1 VTPQEATEFFS
12 MLMAWLWVLSGM
24 GACLFAL
31 EVRKTRRWVPISAGI
46 TCLLIGFAPLLH
58 AQAVSYPCDS
68 VSGWLWWAGM
78 CFFY

>member
-31 EVRKTRRWVPISAGI
+31 EVRKARRWVPISAGVA
-46 TCLLIGFAPLLH
+46 CLLIGFAPMLH
-58 AQAVSYPCDS
+58 AQSVSYNCHTSD
-68 VSGWLWWAGM
+68 WFLYLAGM
-78 CFFY
+78 CFLY